1 MAASPFIK
9 KFAIGSDYYI
19 YDVSSNHILNVDK
32 VIYSIINS
40 HYCLIN
46 KRERSKHLN
55 TKFTPKKA
63 QKALREIHSFR
74 RKGGFS
80 DARPKGL
87 KYHKP
92 FDQLKRELQTR
103 LQQLIL
109 NVTEDCNLRCKYCSY
124 SGHYKYKRKHTPKRM
139 PKDIAYRAINWFLP
153 NTGKS
158 KNVTIGF
165 YGGEPFLNFEIIRDA
180 VVYAQQK
187 AKDKEVGFNATT
199 NATIL
204 TDEILDFIVRN
215 NIRLLVSL
223 DGPKDI
229 HDRYRVFRNGRGSFN
244 VIKKNLEK
252 IIAFSK
258 EYYNSNISFNIVLSP
273 PFKLLRVYNFIHK
286 NEKLFKNTRISI
298 SSVDSQNTTFYN
310 RFKKKDLKNNDYK
323 KLEKIYFDNVTQGRA
338 RESVFLQKLM
348 EDSLIK
354 IYKRNIGSRI
364 SEYPYPNGVCVP
376 GLRRIFVS
384 VDGKFHICEK
394 VTEYVPIGDV
404 YNGLNYDKIQSIMKE
419 YLEKSLEK
427 CCKCWAVRLCSL
439 CYVHTLTDK
448 LDFKAKERNCHIEKK
463 NIIYGLKLYCR
474 ILKQN
479 SRALDYMED
488 ITLS

>member
-229 HDRYRVFRNGRGSFN
+229 HDRYRVFRNGRGSC
-244 VIKKNLEK
+244 
-252 IIAFSK
+252 A
-258 EYYNSNISFNIVLSP
+258 
-273 PFKLLRVYNFIHK
+273 IH
-286 NEKLFKNTRISI
+286 
-298 SSVDSQNTTFYN
+298 
-310 RFKKKDLKNNDYK
+310 
-323 KLEKIYFDNVTQGRA
+323 
-338 RESVFLQKLM
+338 
-348 EDSLIK
+348 
-354 IYKRNIGSRI
+354 
-364 SEYPYPNGVCVP
+364 
-376 GLRRIFVS
+376 
-384 VDGKFHICEK
+384 
-394 VTEYVPIGDV
+394 
-404 YNGLNYDKIQSIMKE
+404 
-419 YLEKSLEK
+419 
-427 CCKCWAVRLCSL
+427 
-439 CYVHTLTDK
+439 
-448 LDFKAKERNCHIEKK
+448 
-463 NIIYGLKLYCR
+463 
-474 ILKQN
+474 
-479 SRALDYMED
+479 
-488 ITLS
+488 